1 MAKDALAEFVVN
13 EAKAFVVSDGGDV
26 ELIDVRGST
35 ACVRYRKGHNPL
47 CVECVLS
54 ADALR
59 DFLTEMFGEKAPHIT
74 RVEVEVVD

>member
-26 ELIDVRGST
+26 ELIGVEGAT
-35 ACVRYRKGHNPL
+35 ASVRYKKGHNPH
-47 CVECVLS
+47 CAECVLS

-59 DFLTEMFGEKAPHIT
+59 DFLAEMFNEKAPHIT
-74 RVEVEVVD
+74 RIEVEVVG